1 MKHIYIISM
10 LIALATIFV
19 SISGC
24 TQIGPT
30 NIKYNLYSLDRGS
43 SISGSFV
50 LGTGSIDTTPVYYCY
65 IKDNGGYKLITINA
79 RNSIIYDDENN
90 NPYVEASYYV
100 RAPSNARMYE
110 YIPENQNFGDT
121 YFVMKNDGDDKLYS
135 YTLTDPVSIHIP
147 NNSVKRAFNP

>member
-1 MKHIYIISM
+1 MKHIYIIPV
-10 LIALATIFV
+10 LIALAIIFV

-30 NIKYNLYSLDRGS
+30 NVKYNLYSLNRGS
-43 SISGSFV
+43 SNSGSFV

-100 RAPSNARMYE
+100 PSGIFSVPYH
-110 YIPENQNFGDT
+110 YIPPNQNFGDEH
-121 YFVMKNDGDDKLYS
+121 YMMINEKDNQIYY
-135 YTLTDPVSIHIP
+135 YTIINSVSIHIP